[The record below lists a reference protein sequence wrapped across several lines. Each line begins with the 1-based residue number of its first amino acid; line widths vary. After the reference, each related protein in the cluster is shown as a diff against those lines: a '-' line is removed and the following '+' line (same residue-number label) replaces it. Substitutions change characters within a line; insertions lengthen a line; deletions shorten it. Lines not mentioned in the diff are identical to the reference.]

1 MPKTCAGRSRAALLR
16 GLGEEAADIHTLIH
30 RFCALGTCRQS
41 RECESRDV
49 HRPEARTVQGMSRE
63 AGWGR
68 RNGWN
73 LDEQWTEGH
82 RGRNHQTAG

>member
-1 MPKTCAGRSRAALLR
+1 MAYLLR
-16 GLGEEAADIHTLIH
+16 GFGEEAADIHTLIH

-63 AGWGR
+63 AGVGVTDGIWMSSG
-68 RNGWN
+68 
-73 LDEQWTEGH
+73 LKVTEGAII
-82 RGRNHQTAG
+82 RRPEDWPPGRPGS